1 MNLSDRIQTAEKALV
16 LKKDQLDNLIK
27 QLDTT
32 PNDDSLLTQVDATS
46 AEVEVAQKSID
57 SLKRAEMAMAHKAA
71 AVNAPAVVHSSKA
84 KVDPADVYTRVATIK
99 TMAFMNRMSEEEAT
113 EKYYPEQSE
122 VFKGVLGIVNKST
135 VAPATSFTAGWAQE
149 LMGQAA
155 QAGILQ
161 PLINNSVLAALS
173 TRATTLNFE
182 GRSSIV
188 VPRRNSDAA
197 AQKEPAWV
205 GEGGAI
211 PVTGFSFGSATINR
225 YKVAA
230 IVPMTRELVNYSPY
244 QVEAIIRQAL
254 DERRAQVLDDAFLSN
269 AAMAAGIRPAGLLN
283 GVTAG
288 TGTAGGGQAAVI
300 ADIKALVSAML
311 AANTGARP
319 VLLLN
324 NVNRLSISMMT
335 SPLGETIYRDEL
347 SAGRLLGIDVIS
359 SANVPANTAILVD
372 AANLVLAI
380 DSPEF
385 DVSEQASIVM
395 ANADGT
401 APTMAGAGGTL
412 AGGGALG
419 TAGQV
424 PRTGGIH
431 TAGSTGASTTGY
443 VAQSLWQTWQ
453 VGVRMVQPVSWG
465 VLRPG
470 SVFATSTLTW

>member
-1 MNLSDRIQTAEKALV
+1 MTTLSDRIQTAEKALV

-57 SLKRAEMAMAHKAA
+57 SLKRAETAMAHKA

-122 VFKGVLGIVNKST
+122 VFKSVLGIVNKNT
-135 VAPATSFTAGWAQE
+135 VAPANSFTAGWAQE

-173 TRATTLNFE
+173 SRATTLNFE

-197 AQKEPAWV
+197 EQKEPAWV
-205 GEGGAI
+205 GERGAI

-230 IVPMTRELVNYSPY
+230 IVPMTR
-244 QVEAIIRQAL
+244 IRQAL

-419 TAGQV
+419 AAGQV
-424 PRTGGIH
+424 PRSGGIH
-431 TAGSTGASTTGY
+431 TNGSAGASTTGF